1 MMRTIKAGLTV
12 GMLVAALAVTSGCG
26 DNDNSDNGNDNG
38 GVNPTPIRTS
48 TPAPQPTQTAGAP
61 DPTPTATGGGGT
73 TDQTVTFSLAATEAV
88 EGFKITVTYPTAK
101 GSFAGSADAVEC
113 TTSGDGIFV
122 PNDNDNGSL
131 QLVGAKVPGTLT
143 FPQTITCVFEATST
157 LAASDLTATVTETT
171 QNGGQAGDPTVV
183 TVTAGVS

>member
-48 TPAPQPTQTAGAP
+48 TPAPNPTQTAGAP

-73 TDQTVTFSLAATEAV
+73 TDQTVTFALAATEAV
-88 EGFKITVTYPTAK
+88 EGFKITVAYPTAK
-101 GSFAGSADAVEC
+101 GSFAGSADSVEC
-113 TTSGDGIFV
+113 TTTGDGIFV

-131 QLVGAKVPGTLT
+131 QLVAAKVPGTLT
-143 FPQTITCVFEATST
+143 FPQTITCTFEATST

-183 TVTAGVS
+183 TVTTTVS

>member
-12 GMLVAALAVTSGCG
+12 GMLVAGLALASGCG

-48 TPAPQPTQTAGAP
+48 TPGAAPTSTPGNATP
-61 DPTPTATGGGGT
+61 VPTATGGGGT
-73 TDQTVTFSLAATEAV
+73 TDQTVTFNLAATEAV

-101 GSFAGSADAVEC
+101 GGFAGSADAVEC

-122 PNDNDNGSL
+122 PNDNDNGTL
-131 QLVGAKVPGTLT
+131 QLVAAKVPGTLT
-143 FPQTITCVFEATST
+143 FPQTITCTFEATST
-157 LAASDLTATVTETT
+157 LAASDLTATVSETT
-171 QNGGQAGDPTVV
+171 QNGGQAGDPSVV
-183 TVTAGVS
+183 TVTTNVS

>member
-38 GVNPTPIRTS
+38 GANPTPIRTS
-48 TPAPQPTQTAGAP
+48 TPAPVPTQTAGAP
-61 DPTPTATGGGGT
+61 DPTPTATGGGAP

-101 GSFAGSADAVEC
+101 GNFAGSADAVEC

-131 QLVGAKVPGTLT
+131 QLVAAKVPGTLT
-143 FPQTITCVFEATST
+143 FPQTITCTFEATST

-183 TVTAGVS
+183 TVTTGVS

>member
-38 GVNPTPIRTS
+38 GANPTPIRTS
-48 TPAPQPTQTAGAP
+48 TPGVN
-61 DPTPTATGGGGT
+61 PTATAGNPTPNPTATTGGGV
-73 TDQTVTFSLAATEAV
+73 TDQTVTFTLAATEAV

-131 QLVGAKVPGTLT
+131 QLVAAKVPGTLT
-143 FPQTITCVFEATST
+143 FPQTITCTFEATST
-157 LAASDLTATVTETT
+157 LAASDLTATVSETT

-183 TVTAGVS
+183 TVTTGVS

>member
-12 GMLVAALAVTSGCG
+12 GMLVTALALTSGCG

-38 GVNPTPIRTS
+38 GANPTPIRTS
-48 TPAPQPTQTAGAP
+48 TPAPVPTQTAGAP
-61 DPTPTATGGGGT
+61 DPTPTATGGGAP

-101 GSFAGSADAVEC
+101 GNFAGSADAVEC

-131 QLVGAKVPGTLT
+131 QLVAAKVPGTLT
-143 FPQTITCVFEATST
+143 FPQTITCTFEATST
-157 LAASDLTATVTETT
+157 LAASDLTATVSETT

-183 TVTAGVS
+183 TVTTGVS